1 MKRFLLLLLLFP
13 LMLSA
18 ASTQIEVIPLKYQSA
33 ENLLPQL
40 KKFIDSPEQIS
51 GMGYQLILRAT
62 PERLNELKEVIKKLD
77 LIPQQFV
84 IIVRQGAR
92 QRMANSGDQKSI
104 QFNSRDGR
112 VTGNAQIRSY
122 NTRNRSNT
130 PTMQQLR
137 LLEGHW
143 GHILVGRS
151 IPVGEQRVDQTP
163 WGTSVQKRIRYQDV
177 MTGFEVMARRS
188 GSEGVTLT
196 IAPQRQSMGSGGVIR
211 KPGSRY
217 FCESLFWA
225 SKPKQTAKLNATVYA
240 FGAPT
245 VLRTLR
251 NHLFAALHNSLSD
264 STPT

>member
-211 KPGSRY
+211 KQEL
-217 FCESLFWA
+217 ESHMSGRLGEWMEIGA
-225 SKPKQTAKLNATVYA
+225 NLDEIERARGGTLYSTAARGWSQQRIEILVEAV
-240 FGAPT
+240 
-245 VLRTLR
+245 R
-251 NHLFAALHNSLSD
+251 
-264 STPT
+264 